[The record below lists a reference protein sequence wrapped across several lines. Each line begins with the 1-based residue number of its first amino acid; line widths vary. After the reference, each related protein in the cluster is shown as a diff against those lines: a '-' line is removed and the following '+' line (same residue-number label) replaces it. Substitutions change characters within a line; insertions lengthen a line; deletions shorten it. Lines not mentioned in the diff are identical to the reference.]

1 MDPRYRC
8 LMRAV
13 SAGVDSIRTVV
24 MFTVLAVIGPTLTL
38 EAQEPGSQAFPT
50 VDLPLDVER
59 VLRDYEQAWTGGDS
73 RGLADLFTQDGF
85 ALRPRRPPVR
95 GHAAILRTYENVCGN
110 LALRALDFAVSDSI
124 GYIVGAFAAE
134 PGDPDIG
141 KFVLLLRRGPSGRW
155 LIVAD
160 IDNGNQ

>member
-1 MDPRYRC
+1 
-8 LMRAV
+8 MRLLIILAV
-13 SAGVDSIRTVV
+13 AALVGP
-24 MFTVLAVIGPTLTL
+24 TVLLQ
-38 EAQEPGSQAFPT
+38 AQEPGSQAFPT
-50 VDLPLDVER
+50 VDLPSDVER

-73 RGLADLFTQDGF
+73 EGLADLFTQDGF
-85 ALRPRRPPVR
+85 VLRARRPPVR
-95 GHAAILRTYENVCGN
+95 GHAAVLRTYENVGGN

>member
-1 MDPRYRC
+1 
-8 LMRAV
+8 MRKIVILTA
-13 SAGVDSIRTVV
+13 
-24 MFTVLAVIGPTLTL
+24 LAIILPTIAL

-50 VDLPLDVER
+50 VDLLPDVER
-59 VLRDYEQAWTGGDS
+59 VLRDYEQAWTEGDS

-95 GHAAILRTYENVCGN
+95 GHAALLRTYENVGGN
-110 LALRALDFAVSDSI
+110 LALRALDFAVSDSV

-160 IDNGNQ
+160 IENGNR